1 MHRVLIDAIPN
12 GESIVISDP
21 NQVHHIKDVL
31 RLTSDEKITVF
42 DGRGGEC
49 QCTIHQLKPKSV
61 ILEITTRKEA
71 KLRKVKLTVACALPK
86 KGLDDIIDKL
96 TQLGVSRIIPM
107 LTERVVVR
115 IEERN
120 LQTRLNRWQRLARV
134 AAEQS
139 QRSDVPEV
147 QTITEFGDIISRAET
162 YDLKLIPNLT
172 GDRKSLNQ
180 IVPGKSF
187 SSILILIGPEG
198 DFTQQEVEAAI
209 RSGFIPVS
217 LGDLVLRV
225 DTAAVAVAS
234 YIRMATE

>member
-1 MHRVLIDAIPN
+1 MYRVLIDAIPN

-31 RLTSDEKITVF
+31 RLVPNEKITVF

-49 QCTIHQLKPKSV
+49 QCTIYQLKPKSV
-61 ILEITTRKEA
+61 ILEIKTRKAA
-71 KLRKVKLTVACALPK
+71 KPRKVELTVACALPK
-86 KGLDDIIDKL
+86 KGLDDIVDKL
-96 TQLGVSRIIPM
+96 TQLGVGKIIPM

-115 IEERN
+115 IEGRN
-120 LQTRLNRWQRLARV
+120 IQTRLNRWQRLAQS

-139 QRSDVPEV
+139 RRNDVPEI
-147 QTITEFGDIISRAET
+147 QTITEFNNIIGRAES
-162 YDLKLIPNLT
+162 YDLKLIPNLA

-180 IVPGKSF
+180 IVSGRPF
-187 SSILILIGPEG
+187 SSILIMIGPEG
-198 DFTQQEVEAAI
+198 DFTPEEVEAAI

-225 DTAAVAVAS
+225 DTAALAVAA
-234 YIRMATE
+234 YIRMATG